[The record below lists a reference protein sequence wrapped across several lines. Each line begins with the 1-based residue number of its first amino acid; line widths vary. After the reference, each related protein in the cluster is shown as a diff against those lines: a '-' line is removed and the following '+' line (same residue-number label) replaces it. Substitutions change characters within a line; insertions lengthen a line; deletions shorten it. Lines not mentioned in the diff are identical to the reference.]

1 MTWRPQRRPIC
12 YTLTENRYY
21 RRICEIVA
29 AQSQR
34 HGYAPDFCAY
44 LQRKLR
50 EVKAT

>member
-1 MTWRPQRRPIC
+1 MITSLLANSSLAR
-12 YTLTENRYY
+12 
-21 RRICEIVA
+21 EIVA

-34 HGYAPDFCAY
+34 HGYAADFRAY